1 MVVVAVVIIK
11 DGFNAEFDTIDVLWS
26 VMTTIQTYTMNR
38 CRRGTMNEVVVVV
51 DNDDDDTIR
60 NRGETQ
66 VAVISFYTSTSDSK
80 FMYFCLTHKTNRR
93 SNVIADGWTMNDD
106 KCVHSHHTQSNAAM
120 GSKMPQLSCVLQ
132 RHFFRSGSTS

>member
-1 MVVVAVVIIK
+1 MVAVVIIK

-66 VAVISFYTSTSDSK
+66 VAVISFYTSTNDSK
-80 FMYFCLTHKTNRR
+80 FMYFCLTHKTNQR
-93 SNVIADGWTMNDD
+93 SNVIADGWTMNDE
-106 KCVHSHHTQSNAAM
+106 
-120 GSKMPQLSCVLQ
+120 
-132 RHFFRSGSTS
+132 R